1 MVDGVFLVF
10 PSHFV
15 VFFHHC
21 FHRGGTWERRVFPS
35 ELSTFSVRVCSRHF
49 SSSDSSVKNSFS
61 YASGMELTFNYN
73 LDCLGNGRTECHCG
87 ADNCSGFLGVR
98 PKSACAST
106 AEEKAKNAKLKQKR
120 RKIKT
125 EPKQMHED
133 YCFQCGDG
141 GELVMCD
148 KKDCP
153 KAYHLL
159 CLNLTQPPY
168 GKWECPWHQCS
179 VCSGAAVS
187 FCEFCPHSFCKDH
200 DKGALVTS
208 VLEGRL
214 CCSKH
219 DPSSPASSEYWS
231 KIKCKWEAQQHGEEA
246 KE

>member
-1 MVDGVFLVF
+1 
-10 PSHFV
+10 
-15 VFFHHC
+15 
-21 FHRGGTWERRVFPS
+21 
-35 ELSTFSVRVCSRHF
+35 
-49 SSSDSSVKNSFS
+49 
-61 YASGMELTFNYN
+61 MELTFNYN

-87 ADNCSGFLGVR
+87 AENCSGFLGVR

-106 AEEKAKNAKLKQKR
+106 TEEKAKNAKLKQKR

-168 GKWECPWHQCS
+168 GKWECPWHQCDQ
-179 VCSGAAVS
+179 CSAAAVS

-200 DKGALVTS
+200 DQGALVAS
-208 VLEGRL
+208 ALEGRL
-214 CCSKH
+214 CCSEH
-219 DPSSPASSEYWS
+219 DPVAPVSAEYWS
-231 KIKCKWEAQQHGEEA
+231 KIRCKRESQDHGEEV